1 MRIIPRILLAVVLTA
16 CCLPLGAQSLSA
28 SKDKKAR
35 LERDIRMLEGQ
46 LKTATAKSNSAA
58 TQLNLLTAQTAAR
71 KELLQDS
78 EKELRILTDS
88 ARRCQKEVD
97 KVQARLD
104 TMTYYYGRLV
114 HNAYKNRDSRMWYM
128 YILASQN
135 IGQGL
140 RRYGY
145 LRQLSTSM
153 NEQGRRIGEERARL
167 ELEKQRLDSLRT
179 QARRLRDERASE
191 LAKLKRQE
199 ERSRQ
204 LVAQLQKDRRQYQ
217 NQLNAK
223 RKQVEALNREIERLI
238 QAEMDGTAGKG
249 KGKSGGKKTKTTIDQ
264 ALSDQFA
271 SNKGKLPWPAEG
283 RVVSHF
289 GRNPHPVYTKLEM
302 PFNNGVGI
310 AVEQDAPVM
319 AVFNGVVKQI
329 VVVPGYN
336 QCVLVQH
343 GEYFTFYCKLGSV
356 AVKAGDKVKTG
367 QVLGHV
373 VTGLDDTQVHF
384 QLWKGRD
391 PQDPESWL
399 RK

>member
-179 QARRLRDERASE
+179 QAHRLRDERAQAY
-191 LAKLKRQE
+191 LPQ
-199 ERSRQ
+199 
-204 LVAQLQKDRRQYQ
+204 AQ
-217 NQLNAK
+217 
-223 RKQVEALNREIERLI
+223 
-238 QAEMDGTAGKG
+238 
-249 KGKSGGKKTKTTIDQ
+249 
-264 ALSDQFA
+264 
-271 SNKGKLPWPAEG
+271 
-283 RVVSHF
+283 
-289 GRNPHPVYTKLEM
+289 
-302 PFNNGVGI
+302 
-310 AVEQDAPVM
+310 
-319 AVFNGVVKQI
+319 
-329 VVVPGYN
+329 
-336 QCVLVQH
+336 
-343 GEYFTFYCKLGSV
+343 
-356 AVKAGDKVKTG
+356 
-367 QVLGHV
+367 
-373 VTGLDDTQVHF
+373 
-384 QLWKGRD
+384 
-391 PQDPESWL
+391 
-399 RK
+399 